1 MRIKKLHGKSNQLI
15 LGTTTTT
22 RVVLLLVVAAAVT
35 VYMTGSS
42 DAASLHTLLL
52 LSNHATTATTET
64 TTSKDPCHSS
74 NFRRVQTPL
83 FIRWEEW
90 NSFNDDKPATA
101 AVPPHDWYIIQLG
114 GNVGLNIG
122 GGDPVWEYV
131 RPCHWQG
138 AILEPQ
144 PDVFA
149 QLQANYADVAPRIQ
163 TLPWAISNLAGNFS
177 MRGGGEQAGINI
189 RQPGNISVYT
199 LQDLWNYL
207 QPPVVHALVV
217 DVEGHE
223 ERILYYQ
230 DIPSPKPRLILF
242 ERKHLTS
249 FQLDRIDL
257 GLERQGYQFQTDL
270 RHMDDLARRS
280 NAPPQD
286 RLYALVVVNEKAHRD
301 TNNPS

>member
-1 MRIKKLHGKSNQLI
+1 MRIKKLRGNSNRIAPCCNEWLL
-15 LGTTTTT
+15 LGTTPTTT
-22 RVVLLLVVAAAVT
+22 RVVVVLLGLLVTAVT
-35 VYMTGSS
+35 VYLTGPS
-42 DAASLHTLLL
+42 DAAGLHTLLL
-52 LSNHATTATTET
+52 FSNDMTKTT
-64 TTSKDPCHSS
+64 KDPCHSS

-90 NSFNDDKPATA
+90 NSFVNDKPTA
-101 AVPPHDWYIIQLG
+101 APPHDWYIIQLG

-163 TLPWAISNLAGNFS
+163 TLPWAISNQQGNFS

-189 RQPGNISVYT
+189 RQPGNISVHT

-207 QPPVVHALVV
+207 QPPMVHALVV

-242 ERKHLTS
+242 ERKHLTT

-257 GLERQGYQFQTDL
+257 GLKRQGYEFQTDL
-270 RHMDDLARRS
+270 RHEDDLARRS

-286 RLYALVVVNEKAHRD
+286 RLYALVVDEKAR
-301 TNNPS
+301 S